1 MRALATN
8 GNIRLPFTVKSTQW
22 GATPR
27 GVSWKNIVEDEYDLQ
42 KHCLW
47 RRSNSSGR
55 SSYSCDLEDEE
66 RGRELLGIIEQVRI
80 SGNVVRFHVIVRGVI
95 SVPMWWFTTAEYE
108 ARVHHLFGPT
118 FVKPLFFSHASS
130 AGRRSGH
137 FLKPGGED
145 RGSRGVLADY
155 QESLRGKASN
165 MSRHKM
171 IQINCFFRV

>member
-22 GATPR
+22 GATAD

-47 RRSNSSGR
+47 RHTIDSRA
-55 SSYSCDLEDEE
+55 SYSCDLVHDEE
-66 RGRELLGIIEQVRI
+66 RELLGVIEQVRI

-118 FVKPLFFSHASS
+118 FVKPLFFNHAH
-130 AGRRSGH
+130 AVGRGSGH
-137 FLKPGGED
+137 FLVA
-145 RGSRGVLADY
+145 RTSNNVVTDY
-155 QESLRGKASN
+155 EESLRGKQAN

-171 IQINCFFRV
+171 VQINCFFRV